1 MDGAV
6 GWLHALVTTNRYT
19 IISHPQTSHC
29 GHVTSADSVR
39 LHAYGSQNVVSS
51 MIDGRPCP
59 KSCNL
64 GHSPL
69 SDLTEDV
76 PPKLKD
82 KRENESTVPTIRLDN
97 VHGILLTPLRS
108 IVGDV
113 LHSRSRSLSSVDLE
127 GFGPLFT
134 SFRIDPLF
142 RTRPSFLS

>member
-1 MDGAV
+1 
-6 GWLHALVTTNRYT
+6 
-19 IISHPQTSHC
+19 
-29 GHVTSADSVR
+29 
-39 LHAYGSQNVVSS
+39 
-51 MIDGRPCP
+51 
-59 KSCNL
+59 
-64 GHSPL
+64 
-69 SDLTEDV
+69 LTEDV

-127 GFGPLFT
+127 GLGPLFT